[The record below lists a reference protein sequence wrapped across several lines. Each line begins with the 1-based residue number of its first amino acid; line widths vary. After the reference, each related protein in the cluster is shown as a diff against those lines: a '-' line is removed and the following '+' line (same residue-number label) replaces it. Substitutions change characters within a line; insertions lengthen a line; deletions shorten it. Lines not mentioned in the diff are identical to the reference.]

1 MGLFVTTYL
10 AQDWPLPPGIRLSSV
25 NRGHGTSATDR
36 VSSVPVT
43 SSASTI
49 RVRSTNL
56 QKRAELRVIRLR
68 HWMIGVIFCFAFP
81 CFAQQTG
88 GTPPGTVGV
97 APSNS
102 ASITAET
109 KGLNPDYQ
117 IGPEDVLE
125 ISVWKEEG
133 LKKEVLVRP
142 DGGISF
148 PLAGDL
154 QAAGKTARQV
164 QEEITRRLEKFMS
177 DPAVSVSVLKVV
189 GNKIYVIGRVNKP
202 GEFVAGRYVDVLQ
215 GLSMAGGLTP
225 FAAENDIKVLRR
237 ENGKDLVLPFRYA
250 DVKKGEKLEQNIILK
265 GGDVV
270 VVP

>member
-1 MGLFVTTYL
+1 MSVDRPPVALPLRHKPVHANVFALCRGAQGVRPHIGDSGQVNASKSARGL
-10 AQDWPLPPGIRLSSV
+10 
-25 NRGHGTSATDR
+25 
-36 VSSVPVT
+36 
-43 SSASTI
+43 
-49 RVRSTNL
+49 
-56 QKRAELRVIRLR
+56 KVIRLTN
-68 HWMIGVIFCFAFP
+68 WVFGIALCAVVLP
-81 CFAQQTG
+81 SLAQQAG
-88 GTPPGTVGV
+88 GT
-97 APSNS
+97 APTP
-102 ASITAET
+102 ASLAAET
-109 KGLNPDYQ
+109 KALMSDYQ

-142 DGGISF
+142 DGGIAF
-148 PLAGDL
+148 PLAGDM
-154 QAAGKTARQV
+154 QAAGKTARQL
-164 QEEITRRLEKFMS
+164 QQEITQRLEKFMS
-177 DPAVSVSVLKVV
+177 DPVVSVSVLKIV

-237 ENGKDLVLPFRYA
+237 ENGKDLVFLFRYS
-250 DVKKGEKLEQNIILK
+250 DVKKGENLEQNITLK